1 MNWYYAK
8 NGVQHGPV
16 PLETLVDKI
25 SMGEVAPTD
34 LAWREGLA
42 DWAPVSTIAELKPK
56 APEPVEAPA
65 SAGVPTAHPE
75 PYRPPVS
82 AAPAGPSPVAPAPVG
97 APQSTGLATGSMICG
112 ILALL
117 GCCLW
122 PVSGPLAIVAIVLGH
137 VALSR
142 IKADPS
148 RFGGNGMAKAG
159 LVTGYLGIIA
169 AIAMAIVGVWWA
181 SNPDAAIDMMEQWLP
196 EDQRQEFRQKMEEEM
211 NRRGTKP

>member
-8 NGVQHGPV
+8 NGAQHGPV

-56 APEPVEAPA
+56 APEPAGALPSAGIPAAPA
-65 SAGVPTAHPE
+65 ES
-75 PYRPPVS
+75 YRPPVS
-82 AAPAGPSPVAPAPVG
+82 AAPAGPSMVPAPAE
-97 APQSTGLATGSMICG
+97 APLSSGLATGSMICG

-117 GCCLW
+117 GCCIW
-122 PVSGPLAIVAIVLGH
+122 PVSGPLAVVAIVLGH
-137 VALSR
+137 IALSR

-148 RFGGNGMAKAG
+148 RFGGGGMAKAG
-159 LVTGYLGIIA
+159 LVTGYLGLVASIVMGILNMWFA
-169 AIAMAIVGVWWA
+169 A
-181 SNPDAAIDMMEQWLP
+181 NPEKALDTIEQMLP
-196 EDQRQEFRQKMEEEM
+196 EEERQEFRRKMEEEM
-211 NRRGTKP
+211 NRHGTRS